1 MIGVVGP
8 DDRVGDLASSLDDLD
23 VAAGGAGA
31 VLEGGPDV
39 AVAIGEAAASAL
51 LRAGSEVPILP
62 VDAGRGLESVP
73 IDRAPAVLRD
83 GVEAGFH
90 TRGRPVLE
98 ASVGEEP
105 CGRGLFDV
113 TFVTSDPA
121 RISEYAVAT
130 GGWSE
135 RFRADG
141 VVVATPAGSD
151 GYARAVGGPVLD
163 PTASAL
169 VVVPVAAFALRSS
182 VRVVD
187 GGSTLAISVERD
199 EVDVSLLVDDQ
210 ERRRVPPRRTVT
222 VEATAAVETVVDPG
236 PRG

>member
-8 DDRVGDLASSLDDLD
+8 DDRVGDLASSLDGLD
-23 VAAGGAGA
+23 VAAGGAEA
-31 VLEGGPDV
+31 VIEGGPDV

-51 LRAGSEVPILP
+51 LRAGVGVPILP
-62 VDAGRGLESVP
+62 VEAGRGLDSVP

-83 GVEAGFH
+83 GVDAGFH
-90 TRGRPVLE
+90 TRERPVLE
-98 ASVGEEP
+98 AAVGEEP

-130 GGWSE
+130 GAWSE

-169 VVVPVAAFALRSS
+169 VVVPVAAFARRST
-182 VRVVD
+182 VRVA
-187 GGSTLAISVERD
+187 GGDATLSVTVERD
-199 EVDVSLLVDDQ
+199 EVDVSLLVDDR

-222 VEATAAVETVVDPG
+222 VAASDTVETVVDPASTG
-236 PRG
+236 